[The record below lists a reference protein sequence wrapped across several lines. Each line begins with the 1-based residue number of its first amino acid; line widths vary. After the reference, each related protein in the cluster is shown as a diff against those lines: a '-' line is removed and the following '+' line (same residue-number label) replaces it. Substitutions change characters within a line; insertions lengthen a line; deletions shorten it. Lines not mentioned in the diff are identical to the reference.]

1 MGSTS
6 CQEFNLRKHNT
17 SQAKSL
23 SSLRAEDKLDQ
34 LQDGHEIRF
43 KRVKMKKKNELELKM
58 EKNLKFTDTHIFHLN
73 SGGTFQL

>member
-1 MGSTS
+1 MFGNDLLQFLYILDGRGPSLGSSS

-43 KRVKMKKKNELELKM
+43 KRVKMKKRR
-58 EKNLKFTDTHIFHLN
+58 T
-73 SGGTFQL
+73 